1 MLAKSYCLS
10 LCSVTALY
18 FEIQCVMGRGEEVE
32 IHVRIFCVMYVVSLG
47 KKKKKKR
54 KCLKYLNKLLHA
66 YFQGLKVI
74 NSWKHL
80 ALYRA
85 LCTLPRE
92 SVARIWVLQGCKESQ
107 GLFIGVTDFSPKVSV
122 AQQSSAWG

>member
-32 IHVRIFCVMYVVSLG
+32 IHVRILCVMYVVSLG
-47 KKKKKKR
+47 EKKRR

-74 NSWKHL
+74 NSWQHL

-122 AQQSSAWG
+122 AQQSSTWG

>member
-47 KKKKKKR
+47 KKKKEENAKE
-54 KCLKYLNKLLHA
+54 YLNKLLHA

-107 GLFIGVTDFSPKVSV
+107 RLFIGVTDFSPKVSV
-122 AQQSSAWG
+122 AQQSSTWG

>member
-47 KKKKKKR
+47 KKKKR

>member
-47 KKKKKKR
+47 KKKKKKMLEIF
-54 KCLKYLNKLLHA
+54 K
-66 YFQGLKVI
+66 
-74 NSWKHL
+74 
-80 ALYRA
+80 
-85 LCTLPRE
+85 
-92 SVARIWVLQGCKESQ
+92 
-107 GLFIGVTDFSPKVSV
+107 
-122 AQQSSAWG
+122 